1 MGKVS
6 NCRIILATLV
16 FNAQETM
23 IPEFHKLNDQ
33 EIELML
39 KAPIL
44 VCILIAGADGNID
57 RKEIKEAIA
66 IAQNQKKSMTSL
78 TGYFKDLSQDF
89 EDKIKILIQSFP
101 YESTQRTP
109 LVIEELAQLNAI
121 WKKIDPIFAIDF
133 YEMLLTLAEK
143 IASSSGGLWGMK
155 SVGLEE
161 AKYMMLPMVIN
172 PSKS

>member
-1 MGKVS
+1 
-6 NCRIILATLV
+6 
-16 FNAQETM
+16 M
-23 IPEFHKLNDQ
+23 IPEFKKLNDQ

-66 IAQNQKKSMTSL
+66 VAQKQKKSKTSL
-78 TGYFKDLSQDF
+78 SAYFKELSQDF

-109 LVIEELAQLNAI
+109 LVIEELAKINTLWN
-121 WKKIDPIFAIDF
+121 KIDTTFSADF
-133 YEMLLTLAEK
+133 YEMLLVLAEK
-143 IASSSGGLWGMK
+143 IATSSGGLWGLK
-155 SVGLEE
+155 SVGTEE
-161 AKYMMLPMVIN
+161 AKYMKLPMLTD
-172 PSKS
+172 PSKK